1 MPDELG
7 ERALSQHT
15 DKLIPVFTDGT
26 PILWEDDN
34 DAHILGNLYEVG
46 RYYKRTGLFQTFF
59 RHHAAVLSAGCR
71 RRRRW

>member
-7 ERALSQHT
+7 ERTLSQHT

-34 DAHILGNLYEVG
+34 DAHILGNLYEAG
-46 RYYKRTGLFQTFF
+46 ADDPAASAEAGL
-59 RHHAAVLSAGCR
+59 VLVR
-71 RRRRW
+71 RRLEHDGA